1 MFEKSEMRMPVSM
14 VILPQTAWEGIMA
27 KLDEVATKIE
37 IRNFNEAKA
46 EWLESGEARK
56 MLGISQSTW
65 QNLRDTRKIP
75 FSQYG
80 RKIYVKKSDLQDFMD
95 KNYITSK

>member
-1 MFEKSEMRMPVSM
+1 MIEISKQTPVSM
-14 VILPQTAWEGIMA
+14 VVQLPQTAWEGILA
-27 KLDEVATKIE
+27 KLDEVAIKIE
-37 IRNFNEAKA
+37 SRNFNEAKA
-46 EWLESGEARK
+46 EWIESGEARR
-56 MLGISQSTW
+56 MLGVSQSTW

-80 RKIYVKKSDLQDFMD
+80 RKIYVKKSDLQDFME